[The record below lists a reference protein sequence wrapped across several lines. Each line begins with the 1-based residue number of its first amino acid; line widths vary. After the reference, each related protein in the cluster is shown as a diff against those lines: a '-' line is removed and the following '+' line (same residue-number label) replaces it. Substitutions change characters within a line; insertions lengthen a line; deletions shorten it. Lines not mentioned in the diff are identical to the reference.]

1 MRTRHLVTPDGTTL
15 THRELA
21 PEAGGGAARRVAYV
35 AHGQAHHA
43 LSMLDTLEGLRDRG
57 WRVHSADL
65 RGHGH
70 STGPR
75 APLAHMDVGE
85 GWERLVA
92 DLRLALETAFEG
104 TAWEDRLV
112 VAPNIGALL
121 ALEVLKAWPDLARDV
136 VLVTPPTDQRAL
148 TRMARGFIK
157 ARSLI
162 HPADTPDE
170 LTMHQLYTFLGAQLN
185 EGRRLID
192 VVSGDRGVT
201 DALMADPHAWPTPT
215 TGYFHEMF
223 RGVESAW
230 NWGKDERVC
239 EGTRVLV
246 LYGGD
251 DPVTSN
257 GSFVDPMRRKLHAI
271 GVGSVVARRVEGG
284 RAGLVLDE
292 RTLGISGLIDDWCGG
307 ADEGD
312 GGGPGGNVDGVSTR
326 VLSRLGLD
334 DVKRELDPDE
344 LVELCYHAIDDE
356 SRWVEMLYR
365 VAYAAGDESA
375 GAGVEAQLEAVLLA
389 LMPHW
394 DRSFKLNRQ
403 IMRSAAIGA
412 VLQNVIDRFR
422 IGMAVVT
429 DDMAVSYANEAFTEA
444 LARLSG
450 ADDPGQPADGADFG
464 AVTAMLGELADDA
477 FRARARA
484 GDGEALLMAE
494 GRAVGFHFRPGALR
508 QTALQRGGAS
518 GVLILR
524 AGGQRGEGPD
534 GRLDLLQFAY
544 GLTAREAETA
554 AGLLDGL
561 SPEAISE
568 RLDTSIHTVRTHLR
582 RVYEK
587 VGVQGQNELTAR
599 LLAGPLGLLAGS

>member
-1 MRTRHLVTPDGTTL
+1 MRTRHLVTADGRTLAHRTLAPDGL
-15 THRELA
+15 
-21 PEAGGGAARRVAYV
+21 GSGRVAYV

-43 LSMLDTLEGLRDRG
+43 LSMIGTLEGLRDRG
-57 WRVHSADL
+57 WSVHSTDL

-70 STGPR
+70 SSGPR
-75 APLAHMDVGE
+75 APLAHME
-85 GWERLVA
+85 MNAGWERLVA
-92 DLRLALETAFEG
+92 DMRLAMETAFEG
-104 TAWEDRLV
+104 SIWEDRLV

-121 ALEVLKAWPDLARDV
+121 ALEVLKTWPDLARHV

-157 ARSLI
+157 ARSLL
-162 HPADTPDE
+162 HPADRPDE
-170 LTMHQLYTFLGAQLN
+170 LTMHQLYSFLGAQLS

-192 VVSGDRGVT
+192 VVSGDPEVT
-201 DALMADPHAWPTPT
+201 DALIEDPHAWPTPT

-230 NWGKDERVC
+230 NWPAEARVAP
-239 EGTRVLV
+239 GTRVLI

-257 GSFVDPMRRKLHAI
+257 GSFVEPMRRKLERI
-271 GVGSVVARRVEGG
+271 GVEEITARKVEGG

-292 RTLGISGLIDDWCGG
+292 RTLGISSLIDGWCRGAREGG
-307 ADEGD
+307 EGAPSGD
-312 GGGPGGNVDGVSTR
+312 VDKVSTR
-326 VLSRLGLD
+326 VLSRLGLS

-365 VAYAAGDESA
+365 VAYAAGSD
-375 GAGVEAQLEAVLLA
+375 VEDTDMETQLEGVLQA

-394 DRSFKLNRQ
+394 DRSFRLNRQ

-429 DDMAVSYANEAFTEA
+429 DEMGVSYANEAFIAA
-444 LARLSG
+444 LARLTDRSG
-450 ADDPGQPADGADFG
+450 DPPGDADFA
-464 AVTAMLGELADDA
+464 AVSAMLGEVADEA
-477 FRARARA
+477 FRARARS
-484 GDGEALLMAE
+484 GNGEALLMAD
-494 GRAVGFHFRPGALR
+494 GRAVGFHFRPVALK

-524 AGGQRGEGPD
+524 TGEARGEGPD

-554 AGLLDGL
+554 SGLLDGL
-561 SPEAISE
+561 SPEAISD
-568 RLDTSIHTVRTHLR
+568 RLDTSINTTRTHLR